1 MGQAG
6 ERNLGRGN
14 SMDIVELRR
23 LFVYDSWANREV
35 LTSLSTAAS
44 RVPRANKLM
53 AHILGADDTWYSRIR
68 LQNPLL
74 RVWPELD
81 LQACRKEEAR
91 LRDLWM
97 NLLEGLIDSQ
107 LPTSITYK
115 NSKGESWT
123 SKIEDILLHVL
134 MHSAYHR
141 GQIALEMRASGHT
154 PAYTDFIHGV
164 RQGLVE

>member
-1 MGQAG
+1 
-6 ERNLGRGN
+6 
-14 SMDIVELRR
+14 MDMVELRR

-35 LTSLSTAAS
+35 LTSLSTVAS

-53 AHILGADDTWYSRIR
+53 AHILGAEDTWYSRLR
-68 LQNPLL
+68 QQNPLL
-74 RVWPELD
+74 PVWPELD
-81 LQACRKEEAR
+81 LEACGEEEAR
-91 LRDLWM
+91 LRDLWVIFL
-97 NLLEGLIDSQ
+97 NELTGNQ
-107 LPTSITYK
+107 LSTSITYK

-123 SKIEDILLHVL
+123 SKTEDILLHVI